1 MFIQV
6 PNKVIEE
13 NKVSNGAMLT
23 LGAIIS
29 LSKAR
34 LGCIAK
40 NKHFAKMFHCE
51 IRTIQNHIKEL
62 EYYEYIII
70 KETPKLDDSDQTIRT
85 IVPTYNILTNIEEAT
100 NELKKVQKHHFK
112 NKNLLPRDIE
122 STWLDEYIA
131 NIK

>member
-6 PNKVIEE
+6 PEKVIDE

-34 LGCIAK
+34 LGCIVSNKKLAK
-40 NKHFAKMFHCE
+40 RFHCDV
-51 IRTIQNHIKEL
+51 RTIQNHIKEL
-62 EYYEYIII
+62 ETNLYIKVKEIPKIEYP
-70 KETPKLDDSDQTIRT
+70 EQTVRT
-85 IVPTYNILTNIEEAT
+85 IVPTKNILTSIEEAEDT
-100 NELKKVQKHHFK
+100 LNKVQKQYIK

-122 STWLDEYIA
+122 SDWLDDYIA
-131 NIK
+131 KTR